1 MALMS
6 RLADNRDSPLTA
18 DEIATEALK
27 QFDGDGPEPSIRL
40 LARALDV
47 TPSAIYHHYPSHAR
61 IVQAAID
68 LVWQEAAADVVTS
81 IPDPFTADP
90 REVLFTAGLFTR
102 RAFWRHPRAAQH
114 IAADWNPSEAVT
126 AVLGLMAHLFE
137 QLGLTGARF
146 EEAFHGY
153 SSFVLGNV
161 VLGAA
166 RNTAWARR
174 PQDQSSP
181 YHPSYD
187 AEAIAR
193 SSEDGRDRI
202 NAIMSLS
209 AVDPERDEQLYAR
222 GLRRVIDSLT
232 TDADR

>member
-1 MALMS
+1 MAGMA

-18 DEIATEALK
+18 DEIAREALR

-68 LVWQEAAADVVTS
+68 LIWQEAAQDVLDQ

-90 REVLFTAGLFTR
+90 REVLFTAGLSTR
-102 RAFWRHPRAAQH
+102 RTFWRHPRAAQH
-114 IAADWNPSEAVT
+114 VAADWNPSDAVT
-126 AVLGLMAHLFE
+126 AVLSLMAHLFE
-137 QLGLTGARF
+137 RIGLTGTRF

-161 VLGAA
+161 VLAAA

-174 PQDQSSP
+174 PEDQSLP
-181 YHPSYD
+181 YDPSYD
-187 AEAIAR
+187 PETAAL
-193 SSEDGRDRI
+193 SSEDGRNRI

-209 AVDPERDEQLYAR
+209 AVDPDRDEQLYAR
-222 GLRRVIDSLT
+222 GLRRVIDGLT
-232 TDADR
+232 STDDA